1 MDYVIAIFGLG
12 FIISLVVAKGIL
24 QANDFASEE
33 LERQK
38 TAVRDGQAP
47 R

>member
-1 MDYVIAIFGLG
+1 MDYVTAIFGLG
-12 FIISLVVAKGIL
+12 FIITLVVAKGIM
-24 QANDFASEE
+24 QAHDFASEE

-38 TAVRDGQAP
+38 TAVRDDQAP